1 MDSVWP
7 NAPYLIPC
15 FLFFI
20 SCFLFSVPPLQGSG
34 TVVRTLTRGFIAL
47 HPILGVVPLRVPMN
61 REANAIRPVGAWLH
75 ATSERIPFGQQTTR
89 NGSNI
94 HNPGLA
100 KRNLG

>member
-7 NAPYLIPC
+7 NAPFLIPC

-47 HPILGVVPLRVPMN
+47 HPILGVVPL
-61 REANAIRPVGAWLH
+61 ANAIRPVGAWLH
-75 ATSERIPFGQQTTR
+75 ATSERIPFGQRATR

-94 HNPGLA
+94 RNPGLA